1 MTSMQKVSI
10 ALDIQLQAPL
20 HITSLEDGRYVA
32 SEPKHRQVKRT
43 TEKVGIP
50 VSLTRD
56 LEIVLAEPVS
66 VGEGEGA
73 YLKTTARIPVIPAN
87 GLGGR
92 LRRTAAEL
100 IIDSLVARGQQ
111 VSPRA
116 YNTLT
121 AGSPD
126 ASLLRAEASMEQVIA
141 GKQHPYFGLFGG
153 SSYALSSDLV
163 IHEGYP
169 LSAMT
174 AHLLSLP
181 AMVNVPEVRDID
193 MTQVIPL
200 VKKDDVK
207 DVKDP
212 ARLTSAV
219 GVDAVS
225 DYIGGVMERREEKNA
240 RKKSDEQDQGK
251 KTELATIA
259 ALQVATPGLSFALR
273 FDAVVRSDAHLGLL
287 LLALHRFCDPA
298 FNGQIG
304 GKGAKGFGRFTVA
317 QARIFEFEN
326 GVRSQDGI
334 NLWASDAAGGYA
346 FTDHPMLERVLGAGN
361 DFVDSV
367 DAAEL
372 EKFAS
377 ADANKQFKAR

>member
-1 MTSMQKVSI
+1 MTTLKKVSV

-32 SEPKHRQVKRT
+32 SEPRGRQVKRT

-56 LEIVLAEPVS
+56 LEIVLAEPETR
-66 VGEGEGA
+66 GEGEKA
-73 YLKTTARIPVIPAN
+73 FLATTARIPVIPAN

-100 IIDSLVARGQQ
+100 LIDSLVARGMQL
-111 VSPRA
+111 SPRA
-116 YNTLT
+116 FNTLS

-126 ASLLRAEASMEQVIA
+126 ASLLRSEASMEQVIA
-141 GKQHPYFGLFGG
+141 GKRHPYFGLFGG
-153 SSYALSSDLV
+153 SSYALSADLV

-169 LSAMT
+169 ISTLTS
-174 AHLLSLP
+174 HLLSTP
-181 AMVNVPEVRDID
+181 AMVDVPDVRELA

-225 DYIGGVMERREEKNA
+225 EYIGGVMERREEKNA
-240 RKKSDEQDQGK
+240 RKKDEADQSK

-273 FDAVVRSDAHLGLL
+273 FDLTVRSDAHLGLL
-287 LLALHRFCDPA
+287 LLALQRFCDPA
-298 FNGQIG
+298 YNGQIG
-304 GKGAKGFGRFTVA
+304 GKGAKGFGRFSVS
-317 QARIFEFEN
+317 QARLFEFEN
-326 GVRSQDGI
+326 GVRSLEGL
-334 NLWASDAAGGYA
+334 NLWTRDATGGYS
-346 FTDHPMLERVLGAGN
+346 FTDHPLLERVLSAGAEFI
-361 DFVDSV
+361 DTVES
-367 DAAEL
+367 AEL